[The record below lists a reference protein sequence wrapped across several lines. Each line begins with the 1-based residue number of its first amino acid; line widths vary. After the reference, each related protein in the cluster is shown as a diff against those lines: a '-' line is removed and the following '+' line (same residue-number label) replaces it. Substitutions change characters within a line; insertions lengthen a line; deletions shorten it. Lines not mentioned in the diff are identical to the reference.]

1 MKKNFTT
8 PVIESR
14 ALTALNSIMDD
25 DLAIFATSP
34 GKQESRKGLSL
45 SDGETKS
52 GYNAWKGFN

>member
-14 ALTALNSIMDD
+14 ALTALNSIMDE
-25 DLAIFATSP
+25 DLAIFAISA
-34 GKQESRKGLSL
+34 GKQTPRSGLSL
-45 SDGETKS
+45 SDGENKS